1 MLKTRLAPHVDDI
14 VTDDPTRA
22 ERRAQEALYP
32 VYERRRVVLKGISRF
47 WPVALMN
54 HNMFALHAQHN
65 SDQVALSYL
74 EDVWVA
80 RDQKESRCF
89 TLEFVRCCQAMSR
102 ILADALAAVLQG
114 KPVLFG

>member
-1 MLKTRLAPHVDDI
+1 M
-14 VTDDPTRA
+14 
-22 ERRAQEALYP
+22 
-32 VYERRRVVLKGISRF
+32 YERRRVVLKDISRF

-54 HNMFALHAQHN
+54 HSMFALHAQHN

-89 TLEFVRCCQAMSR
+89 TLEFVRSPSVMNR
-102 ILADALAAVLQG
+102 TIADALAVVFQR

>member
-1 MLKTRLAPHVDDI
+1 M
-14 VTDDPTRA
+14 
-22 ERRAQEALYP
+22 
-32 VYERRRVVLKGISRF
+32 YERRRAVLKGISRF

-89 TLEFVRCCQAMSR
+89 TLEFVRRLLVSPEAVVADV
-102 ILADALAAVLQG
+102 LATVFQG
-114 KPVLFG
+114 EPVLFG

>member
-1 MLKTRLAPHVDDI
+1 MLNTRLALYAKDI
-14 VTDDPTRA
+14 LTDGFTRV

-54 HNMFALHAQHN
+54 HSMFALHAQHN

-89 TLEFVRCCQAMSR
+89 TLEFVRCRLVASR
-102 ILADALAAVLQG
+102 AVADALAAVLQR